1 MSSSTSSSP
10 ALVVTLVEVRGLK
23 HDGTHS
29 FELSLLGHGK
39 QSPFTEG
46 PGNFKSLN
54 YSVSFKMSEEKT
66 LSNSFWT
73 SSMLYVTVLH
83 QRMFTPDKVVGEC
96 SIPISV
102 ARSGPSSTWYALRY
116 KGEQRGSI
124 KVSLIPRHIAP
135 PAASATVLPSDSSRV
150 REIFQSRKLP
160 ESAPELGAVSPSPP
174 IETRD
179 LLGLGD
185 PMTPS
190 RRPRKKVS
198 FSMESESRDRD
209 SRQTS
214 MSTPTSSI
222 QGVFVAS
229 DWPQ

>member
-1 MSSSTSSSP
+1 MWSSTTLSP
-10 ALVVTLVEVRGLK
+10 TLVVTLVEVRGLK
-23 HDGTHS
+23 HDGSHS
-29 FELSLLGHGK
+29 VELSLLGHGK
-39 QSPFTEG
+39 KSPFIEG

-54 YSVSFKMSEEKT
+54 YGVSFKLSEEKT
-66 LSNSFWT
+66 LSNSFWN
-73 SSMLYVTVLH
+73 SSMLYVTVIH
-83 QRMFTPDKVVGEC
+83 ERTFTPDKVVGEC
-96 SIPISV
+96 WIPISV

-116 KGEQRGSI
+116 KGAQRGSI
-124 KVSLIPRHIAP
+124 KVSLIPRHVAA
-135 PAASATVLPSDSSRV
+135 PAASATVLPSDSARV

-160 ESAPELGAVSPSPP
+160 ESAPELRAVSPSPP

-179 LLGLGD
+179 LLGLVD

-190 RRPRKKVS
+190 RRSRKTVS
-198 FSMESESRDRD
+198 FSMDSESRGRD

-214 MSTPTSSI
+214 MSTPTSSS